1 MRKEGENRQPVEEKS
16 ETRYLFGVDYTLI
29 VQGCINPQCTR
40 AGMSESKLLIG
51 ESPVGSESSPNTSR
65 WIGGFW
71 SEVIVTRFDSVQI
84 DFLITFYA

>member
-40 AGMSESKLLIG
+40 AEKSESKLLIG
-51 ESPVGSESSPNTSR
+51 ESPVGSESSPKYTSVDWR
-65 WIGGFW
+65 VL
-71 SEVIVTRFDSVQI
+71 E
-84 DFLITFYA
+84 